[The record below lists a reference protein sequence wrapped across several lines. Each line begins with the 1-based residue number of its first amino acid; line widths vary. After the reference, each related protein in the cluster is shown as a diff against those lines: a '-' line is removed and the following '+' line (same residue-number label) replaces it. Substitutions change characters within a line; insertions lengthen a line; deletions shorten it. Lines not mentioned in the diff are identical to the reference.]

1 MRVEPARIE
10 RDLAALIEIPSVTG
24 EEEAVQARMA
34 ELMADAGLE
43 VSQLFADP
51 GALSSDPAYPGAEAE
66 RTTLPVVA
74 GRLRSPR
81 PGPTVVLAGHLDVVP
96 PGDRGAWTA
105 DPFTPVVRDGR
116 MYGRGAC
123 DMKGGVVAA
132 LEALRALADRAVDRA
147 GDVVLLTVPS
157 EEDGGAGMLA
167 AIRAGWGG
175 DLAVIPEPTRL
186 RVVTAHAG
194 ALTFRLRV
202 PGRGAHA
209 ATRRAGVSALE
220 KLEGFTAALRDDE
233 ARRNADPG
241 DARMAALE
249 LPYPTIIGRVRGG
262 DWASTVMDG
271 VVAEGRYGVRLGQT
285 CAHAEADL
293 RAVVEG
299 VNAGDPFL
307 REHPATVEI
316 WGGRFASASLPPG
329 HPLPE
334 SLAAAAHA
342 ETGAVAAK
350 VGVPYGADMRLLI
363 QEAGVP
369 CVMYGPGDVRRAHT
383 ADEYVPLDEVG
394 MCARVLARWLS
405 APSPLG
411 QLSGG

>member
-1 MRVEPARIE
+1 MSVDPARIE

-24 EEEAVQARMA
+24 QEEAVQARMA
-34 ELMADAGLE
+34 EMMAAAGLE
-43 VSQLFADP
+43 VSQLAADP
-51 GALSSDPAYPGAEAE
+51 AALSVDPAYPGAEAE

-74 GRLRSPR
+74 GRLRGTR

-96 PGDRGAWTA
+96 AGDRRSWTA
-105 DPFTPVVRDGR
+105 DPFTPVVRGGR
-116 MYGRGAC
+116 MYGRGSC

-132 LEALRALADRAVDRA
+132 LEALRVLSERGVDRA

-186 RVVTAHAG
+186 QVVTAHAG

-209 ATRRAGVSALE
+209 ATRREGVSALQ
-220 KLEGFTAALRDDE
+220 KLERFTAALRDDE

-241 DARMAALE
+241 DPRMAALE
-249 LPYPTIIGRVRGG
+249 LPYPTIVGRVCGG

-271 VVAEGRYGVRLGQT
+271 VVAEGRYGVRLGQS
-285 CAHAEADL
+285 CAQAEAEL
-293 RAVVEG
+293 RAVVEE
-299 VNAGDPFL
+299 VNAGDVFL
-307 REHPATVEI
+307 RDHPATVEI

-334 SLAAAAHA
+334 SLAEAAQA
-342 ETGAVAAK
+342 ETGAAPAQ

-383 ADEYVPLDEVG
+383 ADEYVPLDEVRT
-394 MCARVLARWLS
+394 CAQVFARWLM
-405 APSPLG
+405 APPPLAKHT
-411 QLSGG
+411 SG